1 MKRFILTASIAL
13 LAIAASAVPAK
24 RGQWR
29 NVQLANGNT
38 VRVQLVGDEHM
49 HYYASEDGTRY
60 SFDSTT
66 GFYYPISDVQMASKL
81 KRAAIRRQDIANKK
95 RPYRLGNIDKNVFQG
110 TKKAIVILAE
120 FTDKKFKAA
129 NNMALYKKAINGINY
144 NEAPFNGSVRDYFRA
159 QSH

>member
-66 GFYYPISDVQMASKL
+66 GLYYPISDVQMASKL

-95 RPYRLGNIDKNVFQG
+95 CPEHNLLD
-110 TKKAIVILAE
+110 ILHVA
-120 FTDKKFKAA
+120 
-129 NNMALYKKAINGINY
+129 
-144 NEAPFNGSVRDYFRA
+144 
-159 QSH
+159 